1 MRSVQELQDLA
12 TQVRR
17 DIIRMTNHAKSG
29 HPGGSLGCA
38 DYFVALYFGIM
49 KHNPGFSMSG
59 EGEDVFIL
67 SNGHISPAFYSVLA
81 RSGYFD
87 VPELGTFRHIGS
99 RLQGHPSVQEKLP
112 GVRIATGSLGQG
124 LSVAVGVALSKK
136 LKNDNLLVYCLTGDG
151 ELQEGQIWEAA
162 MFAAAKKVDNLI
174 VAVDY
179 NKKQIDGPTDE
190 VLSLGDLKAKWL
202 SFGWEVLEMNGNDMN
217 DILETIKI
225 AHSKIKNGKP
235 IVILMKTEMGYGVD
249 FMTGTHHWHGV
260 PPNDEQAE
268 KALAQ
273 LEETLGDF

>member
-1 MRSVQELQDLA
+1 MRSVKELQDLA

-17 DIIRMTNHAKSG
+17 DIIRMTNRAKSG

-38 DYFVALYFGIM
+38 DYFVALYFDIM

-81 RSGYFD
+81 RSGYFE

-136 LKNDNLLVYCLTGDG
+136 LKNDNRLVYCLTGDG

-179 NKKQIDGPTDE
+179 NEKQIDGPIDE

-202 SFGWEVLEMNGNDMN
+202 SFGWDVLEMNGNDMN
-217 DILETIKI
+217 DILGTMKI
-225 AHSKIKNGKP
+225 AHSIVNNGKP